1 MLIHFDSSGDQFEA
15 TDSPYHIII
24 MSESNCTL
32 EPKPAK
38 NVGSV
43 EKSKVSGRN
52 PRYFNF
58 VKHTR
63 GSESD
68 PTIFQGL
75 GSQGINIYIHVYI
88 YYIIIY
94 NSICM

>member
-43 EKSKVSGRN
+43 EKPKVSGRN
-52 PRYFNF
+52 PRFSKPVLKYGLVR
-58 VKHTR
+58 VKYGLIRVKYGCTGLKKKNR
-63 GSESD
+63 GLRKKPEV
-68 PTIFQGL
+68 F
-75 GSQGINIYIHVYI
+75 
-88 YYIIIY
+88 
-94 NSICM
+94 